1 LGGPRGRLISASDR
15 EKAVEL
21 INEARASGA
30 RLKSAC
36 EILGISD
43 RTYQRWTSS
52 GIINEDQRPIIDRP
66 SPKNKLTEEE
76 RAKVIEVANSPEFA
90 DLPPC
95 QIVPKLADEGEY
107 IASESTFYRILKDE
121 KMNTHR
127 NRSKE
132 PIKREPPTHV
142 ATAPNQVWT
151 WDITWLNAAVKGQ
164 YYKLYLVVDMFS
176 RFIVA
181 YEVWESE
188 KAEYAEHLI
197 KKAVLAQGIQGRP
210 LVLHSDNGSPMKAA
224 TFLATLEKLG
234 VQSSFSRPRVSND
247 NPYSES
253 LFKTMKYRPKYPFKG
268 FSSLGEAREWVQD
281 FVRWYNFT
289 HLHSG
294 INFIPPYQRHHGL
307 DKKIFE
313 NRIKVYEEAR
323 AKNPSRWSGD
333 IRDWTSPKIVTLNPI
348 RKQELD
354 LAIEEHR

>member
-1 LGGPRGRLISASDR
+1 MGGPRGRLISASDR

-21 INEARASGA
+21 IDEARIAGA
-30 RLKSAC
+30 RLKPAC
-36 EILGISD
+36 EELGISE
-43 RTYQRWTSS
+43 RTYQRWTR
-52 GIINEDQRPIIDRP
+52 GGPVNKDQRPIVDRP

-76 RAKVIEVANSPEFA
+76 RVKVIEVANRPEYA

-95 QIVPKLADEGEY
+95 KIVPKLADEGEY
-107 IASESTFYRILKDE
+107 IASESTFYRILREE
-121 KMNTHR
+121 KMDAHR

-132 PIKREPPTHV
+132 PVKRGPPTHT

-151 WDITWLNAAVKGQ
+151 WDITWLNAAIKGQ
-164 YYKLYLVVDMFS
+164 YFKLYLMIDMFS
-176 RFIVA
+176 RFIVG
-181 YEVWESE
+181 YEVWETE

-253 LFKTMKYRPKYPFKG
+253 LFKTMKYCPKYPLKG
-268 FSSLGEAREWVQD
+268 FSSLGEARKWVQR
-281 FVRWYNFT
+281 FVKWYNFT

-294 INFIPPYQRHHGL
+294 INFITPHQ
-307 DKKIFE
+307 DIMDW
-313 NRIKVYEEAR
+313 IKRLLKTV
-323 AKNPSRWSGD
+323 
-333 IRDWTSPKIVTLNPI
+333 
-348 RKQELD
+348 
-354 LAIEEHR
+354 